1 MAVAPGAARRAVP
14 APDVDERRPP
24 LAPDDMNAGQLARRR
39 RVLDAVHD
47 LLVDLRIDQFQVRDV
62 ADRSGVALGTIYRYF
77 SSKEH
82 LLAEVLD
89 DWASRY
95 RPATPAAPSS
105 RGTGPAERLVAALRR
120 GLRAYEREP
129 QYAALLL
136 ATAATSD
143 VNARRI
149 YAAMGS
155 GVSTQLRDALSDLD
169 EERAAAVARV
179 VGAVWF
185 NGLFDVVNERRTFAE
200 VEAALVEA
208 AVLAVDPAAPLPVNA
223 PAPA

>member
-1 MAVAPGAARRAVP
+1 
-14 APDVDERRPP
+14 
-24 LAPDDMNAGQLARRR
+24 MNAGQLARRR

-89 DWASRY
+89 DWASGY
-95 RPATPAAPSS
+95 RPTAAAPSS
-105 RGTGPAERLVAALRR
+105 PRDGDPHGTAGPAAPLVAALRR

-149 YAAMGS
+149 YTSMGS
-155 GVSTQLRDALSDLD
+155 GVSNQLRDALCDLD
-169 EERAAAVARV
+169 EQRAAAVARV

-185 NGLFDVVNERRTFAE
+185 NGLFDVVNERRSFAE
-200 VEAALVEA
+200 VEDALVEA
-208 AVLAVDPAAPLPVNA
+208 AVLAVDPDAPLPTSA
-223 PAPA
+223 ADPR